1 MRKVILAAAV
11 VGCCVFLSS
20 CGGRPEDA
28 FLGSWKGTVD
38 GDVYELE
45 FLEKDIF
52 IVKGSDGMNGGKWS
66 MGPNGEAILRVGDD
80 DKGSRA
86 VRTGE
91 GKIIVRPEEGSEA
104 YVFERAGKK

>member
-11 VGCCVFLSS
+11 VGCCVVLSS

-28 FLGSWKGTVD
+28 FLGSWKGTVE
-38 GDVYELE
+38 GDAYELE
-45 FLEKDIF
+45 FLEKGVF
-52 IVKGSDGMNGGKWS
+52 RVKSSDESAAGTWTME
-66 MGPNGEAILRVGDD
+66 PNGEALLSFGEE
-80 DKGSRA
+80 DKGRA

-91 GKIIVRPEEGSEA
+91 DKIIVREGDGMKS